1 MNNYIKVFAASVLSF
16 MVVSCSLD
24 EVNYSAESSEEYIKD
39 ETQYEE
45 LVSAAYMRLRPL
57 ISSTTTDLMWY
68 GTDIYSRT
76 GEMNDAHR
84 KPFLF
89 LRFLLQ
95 IYSCVERSRHG

>member
-45 LVSAAYMRLRPL
+45 AGF
-57 ISSTTTDLMWY
+57 SSLYEIKAVNQLYDY
-68 GTDIYSRT
+68 GFDVVW
-76 GEMNDAHR
+76 N
-84 KPFLF
+84 
-89 LRFLLQ
+89 
-95 IYSCVERSRHG
+95 